1 MVSTKKGTI
10 QPQWRSQ
17 GLLLCYDWINLV
29 LLLSVYLEGEWLSH
43 PWICKGLS
51 SFILNL
57 WKIIKWFNSS
67 LSVHLT
73 WNMYWHMGSL
83 CPFSKRE
90 NKKINMAQ
98 RDVAAETGKSSA
110 QQPRAE
116 VSRDHELYS
125 IYTLIISA
133 KRKYSP
139 YWQPSA
145 NDPSIYFLLLITVQG
160 HGVSITGWFLH
171 CRSKQSKTN
180 HVMMNSVLASQ
191 PLWTENDG
199 AARQCH
205 TCYLFIN

>member
-83 CPFSKRE
+83 CPFSKRD

-125 IYTLIISA
+125 IYTNYFSQEKLLPLLATLGKRSIHLFSSAYYSSGSWCVYHRLISA
-133 KRKYSP
+133 L
-139 YWQPSA
+139 Q
-145 NDPSIYFLLLITVQG
+145 I
-160 HGVSITGWFLH
+160 
-171 CRSKQSKTN
+171 
-180 HVMMNSVLASQ
+180 
-191 PLWTENDG
+191 
-199 AARQCH
+199 
-205 TCYLFIN
+205 